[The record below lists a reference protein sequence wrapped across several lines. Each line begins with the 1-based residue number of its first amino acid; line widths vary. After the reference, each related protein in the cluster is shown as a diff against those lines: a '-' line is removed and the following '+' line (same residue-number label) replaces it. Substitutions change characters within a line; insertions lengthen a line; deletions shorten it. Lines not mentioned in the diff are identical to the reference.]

1 MQRINNYKNHYL
13 GLRKQAELLIILSLL
28 LLNGPGQAQNS
39 SHTALSRLVDSVKTF
54 YESRAIEKLY
64 LQLNKPEYVS
74 NDTIWF
80 KAYLLDAILLKNAQK
95 SGLMYIE
102 IASDSNKVVSR
113 IMVPLMNGI
122 SWGNIALGSKEFP
135 EGSYSLRAYTNWMR
149 NFGEEHVYLQHFRV
163 SSATNQSWL
172 VNSNM
177 ELTKVNGKDNINLF
191 MQFRDLKG
199 TAMGLRNMQFRLS
212 NGKRT
217 LFKEEKES
225 SLYGVVEL
233 NFDLTEKAGAESIR
247 LIAENQRKN
256 EISTKLLI
264 PLPIRRPENTDLQFM
279 PEGGHLVP
287 GHLAN
292 IAFKAIAEDGK
303 GTAVSG
309 LILDQNQK
317 ELTSFS
323 SSYRGMGKFRL
334 MPRQGESYTA
344 RIKLPDGN
352 TKDYPLPFIKDSGTT
367 LKVINRR
374 ESDSLE
380 VQILYSSDPQ
390 LSEDHFFITA
400 QTNGLPYYGAA
411 VVLKQGLNR
420 IIIDKNH
427 FPSGICRISLL
438 NGKRNPL
445 NERLVFIDH
454 QEELR
459 IKLISDK
466 TSYKPRDSISLAI
479 LVQDKQGRPVQGSF
493 SLSVTDDN
501 HVKRDSINEKNILNT
516 LLLDADLNGN
526 IEAPGYYFL
535 SDQKDKA
542 WADLDN
548 LLLTQ
553 GWTGF
558 SWTET
563 LNQQKPLLFPAES
576 EFSISGTVTNIFN
589 KPVANSEV
597 LLLSKKPFLF
607 MDTLSNKDGRFTF
620 RDFPLADTAVY
631 MIQSRNK
638 KGKSFNVGIEV
649 DEFIPPVFTA
659 SNEPYIPWYINT
671 DTLLIKS
678 TRNTIHEQHRW
689 DAPAGVNVLE
699 EVVVTAKKFIK
710 DSRNRN
716 GPGNADYILDEQDML
731 KAKKKTLY
739 EMLEERFPGFR
750 SGKGMS
756 VKDFNS
762 TDTMRYV
769 LMQSYVNLVIDGVNI
784 SSIGATEEI
793 YMDYLTAE
801 DITGIEILKSP
812 KYAWAYDPRIASKMR
827 GCMRCPPPP
836 IFLEITTRSGNGAF
850 LKKTPGVYLYK
861 PIPYSFP
868 AEFYRPKYPV
878 NKIESIADLRSAI
891 HWEPNIITDAEGKAT
906 ISFYAADLPGYYSIV
921 LEGTDMNGGIGMGRK
936 KIEVRK

>member
-1 MQRINNYKNHYL
+1 MQRINSYNDHCSRL
-13 GLRKQAELLIILSLL
+13 GKKIGLMIILSLL
-28 LLNGPGQAQNS
+28 FLSGESKAQS
-39 SHTALSRLVDSVKTF
+39 SPHTELSRLVDSVKTF

-64 LQLNKPEYVS
+64 LQLNKPEYLS
-74 NDTIWF
+74 GDTIWF
-80 KAYLLDAILLKNAQK
+80 KAYLLDAILLKNVQK

-113 IMVPLMNGI
+113 IMVPLLNGI
-122 SWGNIALGSKEFP
+122 SWGNIALNAKEFP
-135 EGSYSLRAYTNWMR
+135 EGSYTLRAYTNWMR

-177 ELTKVNGKDNINLF
+177 GLTKVNGKDNINLF

-279 PEGGHLVP
+279 PEGGHLVA

-323 SSYRGMGKFRL
+323 SSYKGMGKFRL

-352 TKDYPLPFIKDSGTT
+352 TKDYPLPLIKDSGTT

-420 IIIDKNH
+420 IMINKNH

-454 QEELR
+454 QEGTQN
-459 IKLISDK
+459 K
-466 TSYKPRDSISLAI
+466 T
-479 LVQDKQGRPVQGSF
+479 
-493 SLSVTDDN
+493 
-501 HVKRDSINEKNILNT
+501 
-516 LLLDADLNGN
+516 
-526 IEAPGYYFL
+526 
-535 SDQKDKA
+535 
-542 WADLDN
+542 
-548 LLLTQ
+548 
-553 GWTGF
+553 
-558 SWTET
+558 
-563 LNQQKPLLFPAES
+563 NQ
-576 EFSISGTVTNIFN
+576 
-589 KPVANSEV
+589 
-597 LLLSKKPFLF
+597 
-607 MDTLSNKDGRFTF
+607 R
-620 RDFPLADTAVY
+620 
-631 MIQSRNK
+631 
-638 KGKSFNVGIEV
+638 
-649 DEFIPPVFTA
+649 
-659 SNEPYIPWYINT
+659 
-671 DTLLIKS
+671 
-678 TRNTIHEQHRW
+678 
-689 DAPAGVNVLE
+689 
-699 EVVVTAKKFIK
+699 
-710 DSRNRN
+710 
-716 GPGNADYILDEQDML
+716 
-731 KAKKKTLY
+731 
-739 EMLEERFPGFR
+739 
-750 SGKGMS
+750 
-756 VKDFNS
+756 
-762 TDTMRYV
+762 
-769 LMQSYVNLVIDGVNI
+769 
-784 SSIGATEEI
+784 
-793 YMDYLTAE
+793 
-801 DITGIEILKSP
+801 
-812 KYAWAYDPRIASKMR
+812 
-827 GCMRCPPPP
+827 
-836 IFLEITTRSGNGAF
+836 
-850 LKKTPGVYLYK
+850 
-861 PIPYSFP
+861 
-868 AEFYRPKYPV
+868 
-878 NKIESIADLRSAI
+878 
-891 HWEPNIITDAEGKAT
+891 
-906 ISFYAADLPGYYSIV
+906 
-921 LEGTDMNGGIGMGRK
+921 
-936 KIEVRK
+936 

>member
-1 MQRINNYKNHYL
+1 
-13 GLRKQAELLIILSLL
+13 
-28 LLNGPGQAQNS
+28 
-39 SHTALSRLVDSVKTF
+39 
-54 YESRAIEKLY
+54 
-64 LQLNKPEYVS
+64 
-74 NDTIWF
+74 
-80 KAYLLDAILLKNAQK
+80 
-95 SGLMYIE
+95 
-102 IASDSNKVVSR
+102 
-113 IMVPLMNGI
+113 
-122 SWGNIALGSKEFP
+122 
-135 EGSYSLRAYTNWMR
+135 
-149 NFGEEHVYLQHFRV
+149 
-163 SSATNQSWL
+163 
-172 VNSNM
+172 
-177 ELTKVNGKDNINLF
+177 
-191 MQFRDLKG
+191 
-199 TAMGLRNMQFRLS
+199 
-212 NGKRT
+212 
-217 LFKEEKES
+217 
-225 SLYGVVEL
+225 
-233 NFDLTEKAGAESIR
+233 
-247 LIAENQRKN
+247 
-256 EISTKLLI
+256 
-264 PLPIRRPENTDLQFM
+264 
-279 PEGGHLVP
+279 
-287 GHLAN
+287 
-292 IAFKAIAEDGK
+292 
-303 GTAVSG
+303 
-309 LILDQNQK
+309 
-317 ELTSFS
+317 
-323 SSYRGMGKFRL
+323 
-334 MPRQGESYTA
+334 
-344 RIKLPDGN
+344 
-352 TKDYPLPFIKDSGTT
+352 
-367 LKVINRR
+367 
-374 ESDSLE
+374 
-380 VQILYSSDPQ
+380 
-390 LSEDHFFITA
+390 
-400 QTNGLPYYGAA
+400 
-411 VVLKQGLNR
+411 
-420 IIIDKNH
+420 
-427 FPSGICRISLL
+427 
-438 NGKRNPL
+438 
-445 NERLVFIDH
+445 
-454 QEELR
+454 
-459 IKLISDK
+459 
-466 TSYKPRDSISLAI
+466 
-479 LVQDKQGRPVQGSF
+479 
-493 SLSVTDDN
+493 
-501 HVKRDSINEKNILNT
+501 
-516 LLLDADLNGN
+516 

-558 SWTET
+558 SWPET
-563 LNQQKPLLFPAES
+563 LNQQKPLLFRAES

-607 MDTLSNKDGRFTF
+607 MDTLSNKEGRFTF

-638 KGKSFNVGIEV
+638 RGKSFNVGIEV
-649 DEFIPPVFTA
+649 DEFIPPVFAA
-659 SNEPYIPWYINT
+659 SSEPYIPWYINT
-671 DTLLIKS
+671 DTLFIKS
-678 TRNTIHEQHRW
+678 TRNTVHEQHRW

-750 SGKGMS
+750 SGKGLS

-801 DITGIEILKSP
+801 DITGIEILKTP
-812 KYAWAYDPRIASKMR
+812 KYASVYDPSIASKMR

-868 AEFYRPKYPV
+868 AEFYRPKYPLK
-878 NKIESIADLRSAI
+878 KIESIADLRSAI

>member
-1 MQRINNYKNHYL
+1 MQKVNSYKDYNSRL
-13 GLRKQAELLIILSLL
+13 SKKVGLLIILSLL
-28 LLNGPGQAQNS
+28 FFCRLSQAQNS
-39 SHTALSRLVDSVKTF
+39 SHTELSKLVDSVKTF
-54 YESRAIEKLY
+54 YENRAIEKLY

-74 NDTIWF
+74 GDTIWF
-80 KAYLLDAILLKNAQK
+80 KAYLLDALLLKNTQK

-113 IMVPLMNGI
+113 IMVPLLNGI

-135 EGSYSLRAYTNWMR
+135 EGSYTLRAYTNWMR
-149 NFGEEHVYLQHFRV
+149 NFGEKHVFIQHFRV

-177 ELTKVNGKDNINLF
+177 QISKVNGKDNINLF

-199 TAMGLRNMQFRLS
+199 TAMGLRNMQFRLT

-225 SLYGVVEL
+225 SLYGEVEL
-233 NFDLTEKAGAESIR
+233 SFELPEKVDAESIR

-279 PEGGHLVP
+279 PEGGHLVA

-303 GTAVSG
+303 GTDVSG
-309 LILDQNQK
+309 LIFDQNQK

-323 SSYRGMGKFRL
+323 SSHRGMGRFRL
-334 MPRQGESYTA
+334 MPRQGESYFA
-344 RIKLPDGN
+344 RIKLPNGN
-352 TKDYPLPFIKDSGTT
+352 TKDYPLPLVKNSGTT
-367 LKVINRR
+367 LKVINRK

-390 LSEDHFFITA
+390 FSEAHSFITG
-400 QTNGLPYYGAA
+400 QTNGMPYYAA
-411 VVLKQGLNR
+411 SVILKNGLNR
-420 IIIDKNH
+420 IMIDKNH
-427 FPSGICRISLL
+427 FPSGICRVSLL

-466 TSYKPRDSISLAI
+466 TSYKSRDSISLVI

-501 HVKRDSINEKNILNT
+501 QVKRDSLRENNILSAF
-516 LLLDADLNGN
+516 LLEADLNGN
-526 IEAPGYYFL
+526 IEAPGYYLL

-558 SWTET
+558 SWPET
-563 LNQQKPLLFPAES
+563 LNQQKPLLFSAES
-576 EFSISGTVTNIFN
+576 EFSISGIVTNIFN

-607 MDTLSNKDGRFTF
+607 MDTLSNKEGRFTF

-631 MIQSRNK
+631 MLQSRNK
-638 KGKSFNVGIEV
+638 RGKSFNVGIEV
-649 DEFIPPVFTA
+649 DEFVPPVFIA
-659 SNEPYIPWYINT
+659 SNEAYLPWYINT

-678 TRNTIHEQHRW
+678 TRNTVHEQHRW

-784 SSIGATEEI
+784 SSIGATEQI

-801 DITGIEILKSP
+801 DITGIEILKTP
-812 KYAWAYDPRIASKMR
+812 KYASVYDPRIASKMR

-868 AEFYRPKYPV
+868 AEFYRPKYPLK
-878 NKIESIADLRSAI
+878 KIESIADLRSAI
-891 HWEPNIITDAEGKAT
+891 HWEPNILTDAEGKAT
-906 ISFYAADLPGYYSIV
+906 ISFYTADLPGYYSIV
-921 LEGTDMNGGIGMGRK
+921 LEGTDMIGGLGMFRK